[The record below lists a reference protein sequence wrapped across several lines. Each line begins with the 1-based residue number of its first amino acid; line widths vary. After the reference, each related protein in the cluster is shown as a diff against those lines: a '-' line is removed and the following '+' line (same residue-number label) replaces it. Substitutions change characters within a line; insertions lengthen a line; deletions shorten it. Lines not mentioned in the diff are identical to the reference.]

1 MIIFCRQKVFVIIF
15 CRQKVLQQSQN
26 KTKSDS
32 VILCGKF
39 QTALS
44 GGNKSTDS
52 GGQQSLKILSYKIM
66 PLIAM
71 IMLQFC

>member
-1 MIIFCRQKVFVIIF
+1 M
-15 CRQKVLQQSQN
+15 N
-26 KTKSDS
+26 KTNKKSSDS

-66 PLIAM
+66 PLT
-71 IMLQFC
+71 